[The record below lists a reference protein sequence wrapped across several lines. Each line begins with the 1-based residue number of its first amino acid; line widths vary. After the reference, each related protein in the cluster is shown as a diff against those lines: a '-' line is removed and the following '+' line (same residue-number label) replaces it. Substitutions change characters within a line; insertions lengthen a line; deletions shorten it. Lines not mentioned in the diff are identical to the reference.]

1 MRFPGSIK
9 SGSPVLRNTSRIINY
24 IITTTTRSYSS
35 YGSNNVPLQYTIHD
49 IRNKYLKGIP
59 ISMGTAYDYITA
71 SWVNKAQCD
80 MLLIGDSLAMTSLGY
95 DSTTELPFDE
105 FKYHIKSVCRNR
117 DGPALVVSDMPFGSF
132 ESSIQNGISNAIELL
147 KLSPRLNTLK
157 IEVGLLS
164 TDKYTIEFVKQLCS
178 RGIPVMG
185 HIGLTPQRA
194 NSLGGFKVQG
204 SKDPVEI
211 VEIYKTAKKL
221 QEIGCWS
228 ILLEAVPHKVASL
241 ITNRLSVPII
251 GIGAGNGTSG
261 QVLVIADMLGMQ
273 PNVHVPRFVNKYN
286 NLFETACESL
296 TQYKK
301 DVETRKFP
309 HTGVHTF
316 KIKDEIYDESLR
328 IIEKNGL

>member
-1 MRFPGSIK
+1 MRFPGLIKYDYSILKITPRTIK
-9 SGSPVLRNTSRIINY
+9 STNR
-24 IITTTTRSYSS
+24 TTARLYSS
-35 YGSNNVPLQYTIHD
+35 HGSNNLPLQYTIHD

-105 FKYHIKSVCRNR
+105 FKYHVKSVCRNR
-117 DGPALVVSDMPFGSF
+117 DGPALIVSDMPFGSF

-157 IEVGLLS
+157 VEVGLLS
-164 TDKYTIEFVKQLCS
+164 KDEYTIEFVKQLCS

-204 SKDPVEI
+204 NKDPMDI
-211 VEIYKTAKKL
+211 VEIYKTAKEL
-221 QEIGCWS
+221 QGIGCWS
-228 ILLEAVPHKVASL
+228 ILLEAVPHKVASF
-241 ITNRLSVPII
+241 ITNHLSIPTI

-273 PNVHVPRFVNKYN
+273 SNIHVPKFVNKYN
-286 NLFETACESL
+286 NLYQTACESL
-296 TQYKK
+296 SQYKR
-301 DVETRKFP
+301 DVEDRKFP
-309 HTGVHTF
+309 ETGVHTF
-316 KIKDEIYDESLR
+316 RIKDEIYEEALS
-328 IIEKNGL
+328 IMEKNNL